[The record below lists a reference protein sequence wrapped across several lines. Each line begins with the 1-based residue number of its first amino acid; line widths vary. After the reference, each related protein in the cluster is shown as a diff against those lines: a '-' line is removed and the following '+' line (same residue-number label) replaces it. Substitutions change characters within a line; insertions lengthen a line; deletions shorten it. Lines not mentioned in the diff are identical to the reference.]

1 MKMHLYE
8 RLQFLEI
15 EMRMVAFSLDLAS
28 ASSFQN
34 SILEISERLKERF
47 ETLALLRC
55 RARTMPLIGRV
66 PEPSPVTE
74 EEA

>member
-8 RLQFLEI
+8 RLQFLEV
-15 EMRMVAFSLDLAS
+15 EMRMVAFSKPSQCVQLSEFDLRN
-28 ASSFQN
+28 QRTTER
-34 SILEISERLKERF
+34 EIRD
-47 ETLALLRC
+47 LALLRC